1 MNKKIQKFF
10 NLFKRNN
17 SRNNNSTSDDNNNN
31 NEDDDDNYDNVDN
44 NNNKKISLNDHE
56 IKLNIKMN
64 KKKISHHKEDEIN
77 KTNSESSTSRS
88 RIKSPQH
95 NCNTSPH
102 TKQINFN
109 LFHKIVN
116 YKSWNALFDS
126 TIHHTCLIGVKLNL
140 AKPPKFNE
148 IVFNYIESAQ
158 KKFEFLLQHQ
168 QKNVN
173 HTNTNQKIV
182 TTIEREKY
190 EHICVARRSDC
201 KFDNLCVNCVNEYN
215 KNANIR
221 SIALNNNNVNY
232 NQYSYNTN
240 NGNMR
245 VNSGSGVVSA
255 KKIQDNHQQVDM
267 QPPNGYDENCHFKS
281 YYL

>member
-31 NEDDDDNYDNVDN
+31 NEDGDDNYDNVDN

-56 IKLNIKMN
+56 IKLNIKMS
-64 KKKISHHKEDEIN
+64 KKKMSTHKEDDVN
-77 KTNSESSTSRS
+77 K
-88 RIKSPQH
+88 

-102 TKQINFN
+102 SKQINFN

-148 IVFNYIESAQ
+148 IVFNYIESARR
-158 KKFEFLLQHQ
+158 KFEFFLQHQ
-168 QKNVN
+168 QKNIN

-232 NQYSYNTN
+232 NQYSYKTN
-240 NGNMR
+240 NDNTR
-245 VNSGSGVVSA
+245 VNSGGSGAISA
-255 KKIQDNHQQVDM
+255 KKIQDNHKQVDM
-267 QPPNGYDENCHFKS
+267 QPNGYDENCHFKS